1 MDESVIRGLVMGG
14 MLGIA
19 GLIAT
24 LIWKMVRAVKS
35 SSEGSRRVKLVAL
48 WGFALG
54 YIMLAV
60 SIPEATGLM
69 LGLAALVGVAYW
81 VRAGMKK

>member
-19 GLIAT
+19 GLVAT
-24 LIWKMVRAVKS
+24 LIWRMIRAVES
-35 SSEGSRRVKLVAL
+35 SDEGSRRVKLVAL

-54 YIMLAV
+54 YVAMAV

-69 LGLAALVGVAYW
+69 LGLAALIGVVYW